1 MVDRVELLNFK
12 LLRDVQVDLGRLNV
26 FVGRNGVGK
35 SSVLRG
41 LDLVMWTHGL
51 ALGKDRQ
58 TNQYALHE
66 EHQLAPVVSQPDTR
80 VCIQAKL
87 GRFGIQATGEI
98 EGSNSPLSIG

>member
-41 LDLVMWTHGL
+41 LDLLMWTHGL
-51 ALGKDRQ
+51 TRGKVQRESWDAL
-58 TNQYALHE
+58 
-66 EHQLAPVVSQPDTR
+66 
-80 VCIQAKL
+80 
-87 GRFGIQATGEI
+87 
-98 EGSNSPLSIG
+98 LSETSACSDCL

>member
-41 LDLVMWTHGL
+41 LDLLMWTHGL
-51 ALGKDRQ
+51 TRGKDQR
-58 TNQYALHE
+58 TDALLE
-66 EHQLAPVVSQPDTR
+66 EHRLAPVVSRPDASR
-80 VCIQAKL
+80 VRFRRSWDGL
-87 GRFGIQATGEI
+87 GFR
-98 EGSNSPLSIG
+98 